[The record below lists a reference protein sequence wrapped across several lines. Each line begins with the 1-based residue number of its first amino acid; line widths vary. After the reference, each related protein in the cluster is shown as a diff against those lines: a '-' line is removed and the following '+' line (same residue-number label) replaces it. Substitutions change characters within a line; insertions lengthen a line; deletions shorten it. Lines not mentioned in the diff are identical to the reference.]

1 MGIFNFFGKK
11 KKEAKRKE
19 AEPTAEERKGGF
31 FAASIL
37 LDEVEVSIDKFIED
51 LKNDWGIEVT
61 ADVSSKSDDTMA
73 FDIDGMTAA
82 FGLMPAPVPN
92 GEAVENAKTNYRW
105 PEAVTVAQGHKAH
118 LFVAVLPGEHSFAEA
133 GIAMVKVCT
142 CALKQEHATGIY
154 TVGTVMSPDFY
165 TDFANVYLQ
174 NDMYPIMNLVFF
186 GLYSRDNG
194 KTFCSYTYGL
204 KDSFGK
210 DEIEVIDSE
219 HQPQELLEFMAD
231 IAAYVVEDDVLL
243 QDGETIGFTEE
254 QKLPI
259 TKSKSEVL
267 DGETLK
273 IGF

>member
-1 MGIFNFFGKK
+1 M
-11 KKEAKRKE
+11 
-19 AEPTAEERKGGF
+19 
-31 FAASIL
+31 FAAFIL
-37 LDEVEVSIDKFIED
+37 LDEAEVSMDKFIED
-51 LKNDWGIEVT
+51 LKNDWGIEV
-61 ADVSSKSDDTMA
+61 ADDDSSRSDNNMA
-73 FDIDGMTAA
+73 FEIDGMTAA

-105 PEAVTVAQGHKAH
+105 PDAMKVAQEHKAH
-118 LFVAVLPGEHSFAEA
+118 LLAAILPGEHTFAEA
-133 GIAMVKVCT
+133 GIALVKLCS

-154 TVGTVMSPDFY
+154 TAGTVFAPDFY
-165 TDFANVYLQ
+165 IDFADVYLH

-204 KDSFGK
+204 KSCFGK
-210 DEIEVIDSE
+210 DEIEVIDSQHE
-219 HQPQELLEFMAD
+219 PQELIDFMAD
-231 IAAYVVEDDVLL
+231 VASYVVEGDVLL

-267 DGETLK
+267 GGETLK